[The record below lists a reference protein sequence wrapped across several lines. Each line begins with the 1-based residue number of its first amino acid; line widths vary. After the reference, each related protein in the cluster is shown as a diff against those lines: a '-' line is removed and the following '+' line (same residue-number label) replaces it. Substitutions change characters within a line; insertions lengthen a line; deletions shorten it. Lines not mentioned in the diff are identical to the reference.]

1 MSRFSQQNSNAVNTI
16 EFVISKETIIR
27 ILETIDIG
35 TFCSLN
41 IIQKVTHNP
50 VNRSILCEIPNDS
63 CIGENRIL
71 LNAKQ
76 GQPTVDQVYNAIYQ
90 MGSDCHKCI
99 IVFTGGNNYDDK
111 YNPSADV
118 DTVKCLIGNMN
129 RFDRNIYLVQMVY
142 DSTSS
147 ICDYEILAQ
156 PDSHPKSSSAEYPSI
171 EKFTEAEFWN
181 VYFWGYNNWVEA
193 IPFEFGFDSESEYS
207 QCFPIGDLELETK
220 WTDEGA
226 IIRIE
231 DTSDKKY
238 LLGDIW
244 NDRKDEIQDMFRGC
258 AMESLIRSGATLKLL
273 VKVFDKPI
281 GDLAGM
287 PWREKMHYA
296 GLLWS
301 KFIQIQEFIE
311 KALEDIKNSNEE
323 IFNGKT

>member
-1 MSRFSQQNSNAVNTI
+1 MNKKSQEKPINAITI
-16 EFVISKETIIR
+16 ETFISKENIR
-27 ILETIDIG
+27 SLLEILNVG
-35 TFCSLN
+35 TFRSIN
-41 IIQKVTHNP
+41 IIKEISHNP
-50 VNRSILCEIPNDS
+50 VNESIIIEIQNDG

-76 GQPTVDQVYNAIYQ
+76 GQPTVDQVYSAIYQ

-99 IVFTGGNNYDDK
+99 IVFTVGNNYDDK

-118 DTVKCLIGNMN
+118 DTVKCLIDNMN
-129 RFDRNIYLVQMVY
+129 RSDLNLYLVHAMT

-147 ICDYEILAQ
+147 ICEYEFLATPPSQ
-156 PDSHPKSSSAEYPSI
+156 PKFSRAQIPLI

-193 IPFEFGFDSESEYS
+193 IPFEFGFDSNSEYS
-207 QCFPIGDLELETK
+207 QCYPIGDLELETK

-231 DTSDKKY
+231 DTSDQKY
-238 LLGDIW
+238 MLGDIW
-244 NDRKDEIQDMFRGC
+244 EHMKDEIQDMFRGC

-301 KFIQIQEFIE
+301 KFIQFQGFIE
-311 KALEDIKNSNEE
+311 KALQDLKNNSEE
-323 IFNGKT
+323 IIDGKT